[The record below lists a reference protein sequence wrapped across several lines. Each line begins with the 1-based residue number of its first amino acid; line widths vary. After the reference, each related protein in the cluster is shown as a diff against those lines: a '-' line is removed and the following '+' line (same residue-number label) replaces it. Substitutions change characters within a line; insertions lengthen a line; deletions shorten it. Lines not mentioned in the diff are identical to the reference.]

1 MTTNH
6 KASKLGRR
14 KFIAATAA
22 AAGLAS
28 LPRRAP
34 AQQAALKLISHR
46 NPSLE
51 YYMSK
56 FTTAIPGVRVDST
69 LVPIDK
75 AFELQTIALSSGSD
89 SMDFL
94 MVNDPTLKRFA
105 RSGWLRPLDD
115 LWAKYKNEYEL
126 GDFPQS
132 VLDAFTMEGKLYA
145 VPLIVNSMFF
155 FYRVDLFKEKNLNP
169 PKTFDEYISAA
180 QTMHSPRRAGT
191 VLNYKPVD
199 GALNETH
206 WYLNA
211 HGGSWF
217 DDRWRPTFNNAQG
230 VKAVETLKNV
240 ARFAPPGFTSHA
252 NDESTI
258 NLQQDLAAMG
268 MQWFTRAGAMD
279 DPAKS
284 KVVGQIA
291 WAVPPGGGGQ
301 RLAVDGYAISKF
313 SKADPDVVFRLI
325 MEAGKKESMRGA
337 AAFAMPVRNSL
348 LGDTDLQQ
356 KYRFYPA
363 ALAALEVAKPL
374 PSLPEFL
381 EVGELIV
388 RRLHQAVSGESP
400 VKVALDAAATE
411 VEDALRRRGYYR

>member
-1 MTTNH
+1 MR
-6 KASKLGRR
+6 SGRKGLSR
-14 KFIAATAA
+14 RRFVMSA
-22 AAGLAS
+22 AAGAGLTA

-51 YYMSK
+51 YYMSR
-56 FTTAIPGVRVDST
+56 FTNAVPGVRIDTT
-69 LVPIDK
+69 LVPIDR
-75 AFELQTIALSSGSD
+75 AIELQTIALSSRSD
-89 SMDFL
+89 SLDFL
-94 MVNDPTLKRFA
+94 MVNDPSLKRFA

-115 LWAKYKNEYEL
+115 LWERFKAEYQL
-126 GDFPQS
+126 DDIPGS
-132 VLDAFTMEGKLYA
+132 VREAFSLDGRLYA

-155 FYRVDLFKEKNLNP
+155 FYRTDLFQERNLQP
-169 PKTFDEYISAA
+169 PRTMDDYIRAA
-180 QTMHSPRRAGT
+180 EALNTPRRAGT

-211 HGGSWF
+211 AGGSWF
-217 DDRWRPTFNNAQG
+217 DERWQPTFNNDRG
-230 VKAVETLKNV
+230 VQAVETIKSV

-279 DPAKS
+279 DPS
-284 KVVGQIA
+284 RSRVVGRIN

-301 RLAVDGYAISKF
+301 RLAVDGYAISAF
-313 SKADPDVVFRLI
+313 SRADPEVVFRVL

-337 AAFAMPVRNSL
+337 AAFAMPTRNSL
-348 LGDTDLQQ
+348 LGDAELQRQ
-356 KYRFYPA
+356 YRFYPA
-363 ALAALEVAKPL
+363 ALDSLQVAKPL
-374 PSLPEFL
+374 PALPEFL

-388 RRLHQAVSGESP
+388 RRLHQAVSGERP
-400 VKVALDAAATE
+400 VKAALDAGAAET
-411 VEDALRRRGYYR
+411 EDALRRRGYYR